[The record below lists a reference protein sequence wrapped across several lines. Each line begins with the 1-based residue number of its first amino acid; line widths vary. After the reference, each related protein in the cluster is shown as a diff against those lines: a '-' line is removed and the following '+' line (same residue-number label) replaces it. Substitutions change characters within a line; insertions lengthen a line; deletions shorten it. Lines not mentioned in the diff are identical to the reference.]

1 MSSTIVEQVGAAD
14 IYSKYYD
21 KIDTLG
27 LSDTPKNKV
36 MEVITD
42 FAESDPKLF
51 EESESVF
58 NYIIDF
64 VADNQADIGNQNQ
77 TLQMEFAVGLFNV
90 LNINV
95 PEILT
100 AYHTASLNGF
110 STNGI
115 DLSKFDENQINSVLD
130 KMNIPYLNKKDFLL
144 GIVNSRLDGTVND
157 FVAVKLAGG
166 IISFLNLLSMKL
178 SLMKK

>member
-1 MSSTIVEQVGAAD
+1 MSSPTQEQTAENTYLD
-14 IYSKYYD
+14 YD
-21 KIDTLG
+21 TAISTLG
-27 LSDTPKNKV
+27 LDHDSEELVRKV
-36 MEVITD
+36 VRE
-42 FAESDPKLF
+42 FAASDPSLF
-51 EESESVF
+51 EKSKPVF
-58 NYIIDF
+58 DYIIDF
-64 VADNQADIGNQNQ
+64 IADNQAEIANQDQ
-77 TLQMEFAVGLFNV
+77 DLQVQFAVGLFKV

-100 AYHTASLNGF
+100 AYHTALLDGF
-110 STNGI
+110 STKGI
-115 DLSKFDENQINSVLD
+115 DLSKFDENQINSVLG